1 MSDKTEQPTPKRLRE
16 SREKGDVCKSQDV
29 PSALTVLA
37 LSIYIVVMGR
47 QLLESLLAMMELPMK
62 LLSTPYAEAA
72 PRAAEATFH
81 IAVSIVAP
89 LVGLVM
95 AVALVANLGQVGIL
109 FAFKGAMPKLENIS
123 PSKWF
128 QKVFSMRNLVEFLK
142 NIIKVTVLGVT
153 VWVVMRDHLP
163 TLFAIQRGTIWTL
176 WEVLGLALKDL
187 LLMAAGVFCVIAAVD
202 YLFQKWQ
209 YAKNH
214 MMSKDE
220 VKREYKEMEGDPQ
233 VKGKRKQLHQEMIS
247 QNALGNVRKA
257 KVLVTNPTHYAVA
270 LDYEKDRTPLPVIL
284 AKGEGFLAQRMI
296 RVAQEEGIPIM
307 RNVPLARSLFENGT
321 ENAYIPKDLIGPVA
335 EVLRWCSPSS
345 GNDERTGNERE
356 ARTSLRT
363 GVFGYPDQPLRRSG
377 LGPPRQRRQAV
388 RPYQGRRGP
397 PKLCPARG
405 SLRHDAGQGGKPGV
419 PPLAAH

>member
-1 MSDKTEQPTPKRLRE
+1 ML
-16 SREKGDVCKSQDV
+16 
-29 PSALTVLA
+29 
-37 LSIYIVVMGR
+37 
-47 QLLESLLAMMELPMK
+47 
-62 LLSTPYAEAA
+62 
-72 PRAAEATFH
+72 
-81 IAVSIVAP
+81 
-89 LVGLVM
+89 
-95 AVALVANLGQVGIL
+95 
-109 FAFKGAMPKLENIS
+109 
-123 PSKWF
+123 
-128 QKVFSMRNLVEFLK
+128 EFLK

-163 TLFAIQRGTIWTL
+163 TLFAIQRGTIWTM
-176 WEVLGLALKDL
+176 WEVLGMAVKDL

-209 YAKNH
+209 YTKNH

-233 VKGKRKQLHQEMIS
+233 VKGKRKQLHQEMLS

-321 ENAYIPKDLIGPVA
+321 FLLVEYGIESTDNRTLQRINRGHTFECTADAVKRTA
-335 EVLRWCSPSS
+335 ERGIRVGGHVILGLP
-345 GNDERTGNERE
+345 GEDHE
-356 ARTSLRT
+356 AII
-363 GVFGYPDQPLRRSG
+363 
-377 LGPPRQRRQAV
+377 RQAAQVSELPLTTLKMHQLQLV
-388 RPYQGRRGP
+388 RGTRMAREYGVSRGLP
-397 PKLCPARG
+397 F
-405 SLRHDAGQGGKPGV
+405 V
-419 PPLAAH
+419 

>member
-1 MSDKTEQPTPKRLRE
+1 MWAMDAMNEVAVGL
-16 SREKGDVCKSQDV
+16 
-29 PSALTVLA
+29 VLPV
-37 LSIYIVVMGR
+37 LYIVLCGVKQQVVYSPWLSEVPIIVIGGFALGKILQETGLGKRIGLACVRCMGGSFVGT
-47 QLLESLLAMMELPMK
+47 LIGITL
-62 LLSTPYAEAA
+62 
-72 PRAAEATFH
+72 
-81 IAVSIVAP
+81 AVSIVAP

-128 QKVFSMRNLVEFLK
+128 QKVFSMKNLVEFLK

-233 VKGKRKQLHQEMIS
+233 VKGKRKQLHQEMLS

-335 EVLRWCSPSS
+335 EVLRWVQ
-345 GNDERTGNERE
+345 
-356 ARTSLRT
+356 SL
-363 GVFGYPDQPLRRSG
+363 Q
-377 LGPPRQRRQAV
+377 RQ
-388 RPYQGRRGP
+388 
-397 PKLCPARG
+397 
-405 SLRHDAGQGGKPGV
+405 
-419 PPLAAH
+419 